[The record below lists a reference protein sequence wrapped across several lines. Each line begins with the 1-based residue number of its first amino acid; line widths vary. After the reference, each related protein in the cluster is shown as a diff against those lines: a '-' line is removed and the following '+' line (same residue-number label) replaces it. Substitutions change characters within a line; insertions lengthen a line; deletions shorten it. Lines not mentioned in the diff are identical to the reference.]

1 MGIKSH
7 IKHKTKNAICQGIS
21 RLFKFF
27 YPPLLDIAGN
37 RVIFTMIRC
46 KIYKYTS
53 FFNRHGVMSNITYRG

>member
-37 RVIFTMIRC
+37 RVIFTIIRC
-46 KIYKYTS
+46 KIYKYTG
-53 FFNRHGVMSNITYRG
+53 FF